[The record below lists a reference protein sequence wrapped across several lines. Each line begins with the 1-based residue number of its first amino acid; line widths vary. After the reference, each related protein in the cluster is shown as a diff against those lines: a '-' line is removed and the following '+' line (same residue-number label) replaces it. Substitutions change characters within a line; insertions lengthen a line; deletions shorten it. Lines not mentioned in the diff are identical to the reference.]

1 MEKMESV
8 PTISRIVIEPEVTIS
23 SDLNDKEKF
32 VQRFKPSILKQN
44 TQSNG
49 QKQTPVQFDVERPLH
64 ANDIKEHRLWAL
76 GSLILCFF
84 LIGPI
89 IAFYHTR
96 RIRQMKAKNELV
108 RAKSLSERVN
118 SILIISN
125 FIGVFIWVV
134 LLFVIG
140 ALFIF
145 GLVY

>member
-1 MEKMESV
+1 MASP
-8 PTISRIVIEPEVTIS
+8 PTISTIVIEPEVTVS

-32 VQRFKPSILKQN
+32 AQRFKPSILKQT

-49 QKQTPVQFDVERPLH
+49 RKQTPVQMDVERPLR
-64 ANDIKEHRLWAL
+64 ADDVKEHRLWAL

-96 RIRQMKAKNELV
+96 RIRQMKAKDELV
-108 RAKSLSERVN
+108 RAKHLSDRVN

-125 FIGVFIWVV
+125 FIGIFIWVV
-134 LLFVIG
+134 LLFIIG